1 MADPINPVLA
11 DIRRTDVISDPF
23 VRELYFG
30 SPDYEGLIA
39 GSRRAAQKYLDLGPT
54 MRKTAGLSP
63 LEQAAMQRAYGGI
76 GGYEP
81 YLQAQEQALLGGM
94 GLIGQE
100 RGLLNEAIEATRR
113 GGEIQQP
120 YFSQAEQQYGA
131 GLGDLIGS
139 LGQRGPSAREF
150 QRAALEGFDPRAA
163 AAYSLP
169 SQVMQ
174 PFIQSAR
181 EQTGRGL
188 ESLMGGAARE
198 QMLGSQALRE
208 LQRGVGQEE
217 AARRAGLRELR
228 GGAEEARMIAR
239 ETGRA
244 TFDPRDTAR
253 FYDPF
258 EQQVVQQTIED
269 IMKGGAKE
277 DIAARARD
285 IQTGGQSAFGSRARL
300 SAGERQSA
308 LGRGL
313 GEALANIRSGGFQRA
328 QQAALGEFG
337 RQQSALERSGGTLA
351 GLGQQLGA
359 GLDRFGAGQL
369 GGSQLLAG
377 QIGKLGT
384 MAAERGA
391 QEQQAR
397 FGAAGAERA
406 IGSDLAGL
414 SQQALETAMRESQ
427 FGRGALERAGERE
440 AGYGQTL
447 MGARRGYAGDMLGL
461 GQARG
466 DLARGTGSAL
476 AGYGQQLGGIGG
488 RLAGFGSQLGGLG
501 QTYQKLGQQERNEL
515 MGYGQQA
522 RRLMDT
528 QYGREYD
535 YAEQQRQDPM
545 KAMQFMQSFAP
556 QYQSGQAQV
565 TKEYGMPIDPLG
577 LGVSTGIGTYS
588 GLRNNPS
595 QNSYQNDPKF
605 QEAYRNFINSYGG
618 QGNQNAAYG
627 GGYS

>member
-1 MADPINPVLA
+1 MADPVNPVLQ
-11 DIRRTDVISDPF
+11 DIQRKETLSDPYL
-23 VRELYFG
+23 RELYFG
-30 SPDYEGLIA
+30 SADYPGLIA
-39 GSRRAAQKYLDLGPT
+39 EARRAAQKTFLDQPPIL
-54 MRKTAGLSP
+54 RKTAGLSP
-63 LEQAAMQRAYGGI
+63 LEEAAIQQAYGGI
-76 GGYEP
+76 GGFEP
-81 YLQAQEQALLGGM
+81 YLKAQEQAILGGM
-94 GLIGQE
+94 GMLGQE
-100 RGLLNEAIEATRR
+100 RGLLEEAIGATRR
-113 GGEIQQP
+113 AGEIQQP
-120 YFSQAEQQYGA
+120 YFAQAEQQYGA
-131 GLGDLIGS
+131 GLGDLMSS
-139 LGQRGPSAREF
+139 LGRQGLSAREF

-163 AAYSLP
+163 AAYGLP

-188 ESLMGGAARE
+188 ESLMGGAAKE
-198 QMLGSQALRE
+198 QLLGSQALRE

-228 GGAEEARMIAR
+228 GGTEEARMIAR

-269 IMKGGAKE
+269 VMKGGAQQ

-285 IQTGGQSAFGSRARL
+285 IQAGGESAFGSRARL

-328 QQAALGEFG
+328 QQAAMGEFG

-359 GLDRFGAGQL
+359 GLERFGAGQL

-427 FGRGALERAGERE
+427 FGRSALERAGERE
-440 AGYGQTL
+440 AGYGQAL
-447 MGARRGYAGDMLGL
+447 MGARRGYAGDILGL
-461 GQARG
+461 GQQRG
-466 DLARGTGSAL
+466 ALASGIGSAL

-488 RLAGFGSQLGGLG
+488 RLAGFGGQLGQLGG
-501 QTYQKLGQQERNEL
+501 YQQQLAQQQRQEL
-515 MGYGQQA
+515 MGLGQVPRQLMET
-522 RRLMDT
+522 RL
-528 QYGREYD
+528 GREY
-535 YAEQQRQDPM
+535 EQQMAQRQAPVQ
-545 KAMQFMQSFAP
+545 AVQFMQGFAP
-556 QYQSGQAQV
+556 QYVPGQ
-565 TKEYGMPIDPLG
+565 TTIGKTYGYPVDPTQYGLSTFLG
-577 LGVSTGIGTYS
+577 AYTSMLPGQQQYGQPQAGQQQQQQGQTQQTGG
-588 GLRNNPS
+588 
-595 QNSYQNDPKF
+595 
-605 QEAYRNFINSYGG
+605 YGG
-618 QGNQNAAYG
+618 YA
-627 GGYS
+627 